1 MKDNNDCISL
11 MIVATSLCSRYNEWT
26 PSMLDVLDMDKNETC
41 KKIRQQYPDAD
52 DKAVQSVVFSILLYI
67 YKSITQIHTNHTD
80 MDMTMPEIDV
90 D

>member
-26 PSMLDVLDMDKNETC
+26 PSMLDVLDMNKNETC

-67 YKSITQIHTNHTD
+67 YRLVTIQTNNVD
-80 MDMTMPEIDV
+80 ISMILPEIDV